1 MPILYCYRDMR
12 LLSKTLD
19 VIWCNWGFNDAIT
32 VKGCDFL
39 NSSDRSAGSNAHLH
53 PLYPHIYGG
62 LTAPKSGINNLN
74 KYIHTVNF
82 I

>member
-1 MPILYCYRDMR
+1 MR

-53 PLYPHIYGG
+53 PTLPTYLWRTDSTKIR
-62 LTAPKSGINNLN
+62 N
-74 KYIHTVNF
+74 K
-82 I
+82 